1 MLEMSGRCDAATLQ
15 SGGRLLATG
24 WLMTSEPHRNYSK
37 AAFALGALL
46 GAVPGC
52 LIAVVL
58 GTIGKEDWSLPGIV
72 VGVPLGVWAATT
84 AYYRYRWRGLLV
96 VMLWV
101 AFAYIVFYRWFM
113 RD

>member
-1 MLEMSGRCDAATLQ
+1 
-15 SGGRLLATG
+15 
-24 WLMTSEPHRNYSK
+24 MTREPHRNYSK
-37 AAFALGALL
+37 AAFVLCALL

-52 LIAVVL
+52 LSAVAL
-58 GTIGKEDWSLPGIV
+58 GTIGKEDWSLPSIV

-101 AFAYIVFYRWFM
+101 TFAYIVFYRWFT